1 MLKKH
6 ELKRICDLVKFYAMK
21 KYTDNVSI
29 EFIEINYDYIVVEIK
44 LNFGD
49 IKDDR
54 LIINLKYLYDIET
67 IVDFITISIKKEI
80 EDNIYKHFYN

>member
-6 ELKRICDLVKFYAMK
+6 ELKRICDLTKFYIMK
-21 KYTDNVSI
+21 KYTNNVSI

-80 EDNIYKHFYN
+80 EDIIYKHFYN

>member
-6 ELKRICDLVKFYAMK
+6 ELKRICDLVKFYTMK

-29 EFIEINYDYIVVEIK
+29 EFIEVNYDYIVVEIK
-44 LNFGD
+44 LNFGN

-54 LIINLKYLYDIET
+54 LIINLNYLYDIET

-80 EDNIYKHFYN
+80 EDIIYKHFYN